1 MDNLRGRNALLT
13 GAAGGLG
20 AFIARALAGE
30 GVNLV
35 LTDLPSTDLD
45 PLAAELSS
53 KGVEVTVVQSDLS
66 VSEGR
71 AGFFNRAEQ
80 SIGPIDIL
88 VNNAGLEFGGE
99 FVEAD
104 PAELEL
110 ITAVNLTAV
119 MELTRQALPAML
131 ERRTGH
137 VVSMA
142 SMAGKAPAPFLATY
156 AATKHGVVGFTH
168 SLRAEMGSNPIGFSA
183 ICPTFITRAGMYG
196 RIEHLVETPPP
207 DAMTM
212 PPEAV
217 GDAVVKA
224 ILEDKAEIKVAKGP
238 VAALSGV
245 YAAAPGFVAGMFH
258 RRKGAREDAQ
268 RLADARKRL
277 EES

>member
-1 MDNLRGRNALLT
+1 MENLRGRNALLT

-20 AFIARALAGE
+20 GYIARALAAE

-35 LTDLPSTDLD
+35 LSDLPSADLD
-45 PLAAELSS
+45 PLAAELEGS
-53 KGVEVTVVQSDLS
+53 GVEITKVPTDLS
-66 VSEGR
+66 DPKER
-71 AGFFNRAEQ
+71 KGFFNRAEQ

-104 PAELEL
+104 PDEVEL

-137 VVSMA
+137 VVNIA

-156 AATKHGVVGFTH
+156 VATKHGVVGFTH
-168 SLRAEMGSNPIGFSA
+168 SLRAEMGSKPIGFSA
-183 ICPTFITRAGMYG
+183 ICPTFITRVGMYG
-196 RIEHLVETPPP
+196 RVEHLVPNPPP
-207 DAMTM
+207 EMATR

-217 GDAVVKA
+217 GAAVVKA
-224 ILEDKAEIKVAKGP
+224 ITDNKAEIKVADP
-238 VAALSGV
+238 VTGAVAGL
-245 YAAAPGFVAGMFH
+245 YASAPGFVAGVLS
-258 RRKGAREDAQ
+258 RRKDAREF
-268 RLADARKRL
+268 ARRFAEAREGL
-277 EES
+277 EEP